1 MADLFSKS
9 IFKPENSA
17 IAGIATVGIVAAIY
31 ELDIGNVSNAAASDA
46 NHPAL
51 ASAKK
56 KAGYTAF
63 IAVAG
68 LTLITRDRNIGVLGF
83 ATIIAMEV
91 HFRHAIMSDPATG
104 QIQAPGTSVYLPAE
118 NVVPITQQGPEAP
131 VAAGF

>member
-1 MADLFSKS
+1 MASIFDKS

-17 IAGIATVGIVAAIY
+17 IAGIATVGLVAAIY
-31 ELDIGNVSNAAASDA
+31 ELDVGQVSQAAASDA

-56 KAGYTAF
+56 KAGYTSF

-68 LTLITRDRNIGVLGF
+68 LTLITRDRNVGVLGF
-83 ATIIAMEV
+83 LSIIGMEI

-104 QIQAPGTSVYLPAE
+104 RIQAPSAAIYTPAE
-118 NVVPITQQGPEAP
+118 NVVPITSQATDAM
-131 VAAGF
+131 AAGF